1 MNIKYLK
8 LGDTKL
14 TYSDCDDLITIQKL
28 VNKEFDSKLNE
39 INKFLKEIIK

>member
-8 LGDTKL
+8 LGGNDQ

-39 INKFLKEIIK
+39 INKFLKEIIE